1 MGLGDLLQMGTVFD
15 WISPGL
21 SIVGDLAN
29 GGGHTFLIPEDCGW
43 TGHEIA
49 KMLHSR
55 GIKTWGHMN
64 VNSTFMISV
73 KPSQAAFAH
82 YLLERAGL
90 PIGAEP
96 AQRGQPVQRRE
107 SGQGKRTAASL
118 GDVFEIFGKV
128 RL

>member
-1 MGLGDLLQMGTVFD
+1 MGFDDLLQFGTVFD
-15 WISPGL
+15 WISPTL
-21 SIVGDLAN
+21 SVIGDITN
-29 GGGHTFLIPEDCGW
+29 GGGYTFLIPEDCGW

-49 KMLHSR
+49 KMLHGR

-73 KPSQAAFAH
+73 KPSQASFAR

-90 PIGAEP
+90 PIGAEAERQ
-96 AQRGQPVQRRE
+96 AQRRRQE
-107 SGQGKRTAASL
+107 PERKTRSSL
-118 GDVFEIFGKV
+118 GAVFEIFGRV

>member
-1 MGLGDLLQMGTVFD
+1 MGLDDLLQLGTVFD
-15 WISPGL
+15 WLSPVL
-21 SIVGDLAN
+21 SIAGDLAN

-64 VNSTFMISV
+64 VNHTFMISV

-90 PIGAEP
+90 PIGAEAERQ
-96 AQRGQPVQRRE
+96 AQRRRQE
-107 SGQGKRTAASL
+107 PERKTRSSL
-118 GDVFEIFGKV
+118 GAVFDVFG
-128 RL
+128 R